1 LEIKDLEKFNRALI
15 LRWLWFSWDSQDRPW
30 KHLPKVT
37 NKTDMQLFFSST
49 KISVGDGRNTPFWEA
64 RWLDGAALKDL
75 SPNLFNMAHFKMRSV
90 HDELRNNNWISNLQ
104 NINST
109 SLMEEFIQLF
119 MALES
124 VVLNDHKDLISWT

>member
-1 LEIKDLEKFNRALI
+1 MGL
-15 LRWLWFSWDSQDRPW
+15 DR
-30 KHLPKVT
+30 
-37 NKTDMQLFFSST
+37 
-49 KISVGDGRNTPFWEA
+49 
-64 RWLDGAALKDL
+64 AALKDL
-75 SPNLFNMAHFKMRSV
+75 SPNLFNMAHFKIISV